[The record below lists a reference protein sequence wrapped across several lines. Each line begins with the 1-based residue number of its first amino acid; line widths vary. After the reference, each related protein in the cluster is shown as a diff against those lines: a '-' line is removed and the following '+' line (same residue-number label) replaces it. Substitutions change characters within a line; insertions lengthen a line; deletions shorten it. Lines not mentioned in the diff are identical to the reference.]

1 MNRASVWALLLTLL
15 VLLAAVGCADRSR
28 NPFRRMPVAP
38 PGSVAWHTTP
48 RATEPMRVAV
58 LPFALAEKVGKGAS
72 ELSSLFAG
80 SLRAL
85 GIHETVLVGPERA
98 ALLSLP
104 DLHEG
109 KLPVDALLAVRDA
122 TGCDAVVIGRVE
134 QFDGFHPVSL
144 GASVHLVSCQDG
156 AVLWS
161 AQIQLDGRRQDVQLD
176 IESWWKR
183 NAGDE
188 ATAVDGWK
196 SVLSTPRDFCRYA
209 ADRLAWTIG
218 SLPPEE

>member
-1 MNRASVWALLLTLL
+1 MRHLLLIAAVLL
-15 VLLAAVGCADRSR
+15 VGCSDLAR
-28 NPFRRMPVAP
+28 NPFRRMPAAP

-48 RATEPMRVAV
+48 RAIEPLRVAV
-58 LPFALAEKVGKGAS
+58 LPFALAEKVGKGAA
-72 ELSSLFAG
+72 ELSPSFAD

-85 GIHETVLVGPERA
+85 GIHETVLVGPEQA
-98 ALLSLP
+98 AGLQQQTP

-109 KLPVDALLAVRDA
+109 RVSIDALLAVRDA
-122 TGCDAVVIGRVE
+122 TGCDAVAIGRVE

-144 GASVHLVSCQDG
+144 GASVHLISCRDG

-161 AQIQLDGRRQDVQLD
+161 AQIQLDTRRQDVQRD

-183 NAGDE
+183 SAG
-188 ATAVDGWK
+188 AQAAAINGWK

-218 SLPPEE
+218 NDPPE

>member
-1 MNRASVWALLLTLL
+1 MIRLLP
-15 VLLAAVGCADRSR
+15 LLAVALIGAACADLSR
-28 NPFRRMPVAP
+28 NPFRRMPTAP

-48 RATEPMRVAV
+48 RALEPLRVAV

-72 ELSSLFAG
+72 ELSPAFAS

-85 GIHETVLVGPERA
+85 GIHETVLVGPELA
-98 ALLSLP
+98 ARLHLP

-109 KLPVDALLAVRDA
+109 KVPIDALLAVRDQ
-122 TGCDAVVIGRVE
+122 TSCDAVAIGRVE
-134 QFDGFHPVSL
+134 HFDGFHPVSL
-144 GASVHLVSCQDG
+144 GASLNLVSCHDG

-161 AQIQLDGRRQDVQLD
+161 AQIQLDTRREDVQLD
-176 IESWWKR
+176 IEGWWR
-183 NAGDE
+183 RTAGE
-188 ATAVDGWK
+188 QAAAINGWK

-218 SLPPEE
+218 NEPPAP

>member
-1 MNRASVWALLLTLL
+1 MRSAIL
-15 VLLAAVGCADRSR
+15 VLCALLAAGCSDLSR

-38 PGSVAWHTTP
+38 PGSVSWHTTP
-48 RATEPMRVAV
+48 RAVEPLRVAV

-72 ELSSLFAG
+72 ELSPSFAS

-85 GIHETVLVGPERA
+85 GVHETVAVGPERA
-98 ALLSLP
+98 AALHLP
-104 DLHEG
+104 DLHAG
-109 KLPVDALLAVRDA
+109 AVPVDALLAVRDA
-122 TGCDAVVIGRVE
+122 TGCDAVVIGRIE

-144 GASVHLVSCQDG
+144 GASVHLVSCHDG

-161 AQIQLDGRRQDVQLD
+161 AQIQLDTRREDVQRD

-183 NAGDE
+183 NAGQQ
-188 ATAVDGWK
+188 AAAVNSWK

-218 SLPPEE
+218 NNPPE

>member
-1 MNRASVWALLLTLL
+1 MRLLLLAL
-15 VLLAAVGCADRSR
+15 VFFAAGCADLSR

-38 PGSVAWHTTP
+38 PGSVAWHTSP
-48 RATEPMRVAV
+48 RAAEAMRVAV

-72 ELSSLFAG
+72 DLSPAFAG

-98 ALLSLP
+98 ASLALP

-109 KLPVDALLAVRDA
+109 AVPVDTLLAVRDA
-122 TGCDAVVIGRVE
+122 TGCDAVVIGRIE
-134 QFDGFHPVSL
+134 HFDGFHPVSL
-144 GASVHLVSCQDG
+144 GASLHLISCQDG
-156 AVLWS
+156 SVLWS
-161 AQIQLDGRRQDVQLD
+161 AQLQLDTRREDVQRD
-176 IESWWKR
+176 IEGWWKR
-183 NAGDE
+183 NAGE
-188 ATAVDGWK
+188 QAAAINGWK

-218 SLPPEE
+218 NNPPE

>member
-1 MNRASVWALLLTLL
+1 MKMPFRFALCALALL
-15 VLLAAVGCADRSR
+15 VCACADTSR

-48 RATEPMRVAV
+48 RAIEPQRVAV
-58 LPFALAEKVGKGAS
+58 LPFALAEKVGKGAA
-72 ELSSLFAG
+72 ELAPSFTN

-85 GIHETVLVGPERA
+85 GIHETVIVGPERA
-98 ALLSLP
+98 AQLAIP
-104 DLHEG
+104 DLHAG

-161 AQIQLDGRRQDVQLD
+161 AQLQLDGRRQDVQID

-183 NAGDE
+183 NAGQQ
-188 ATAVDGWK
+188 ATAVNGWK

-209 ADRLAWTIG
+209 GDRLAWTIG
-218 SLPPEE
+218 VLPE

>member
-1 MNRASVWALLLTLL
+1 MNVRLVLCALALL
-15 VLLAAVGCADRSR
+15 VCGCADTSR

-38 PGSVAWHTTP
+38 PGAVAWHTTP
-48 RATEPMRVAV
+48 RAIEPQRVAV
-58 LPFALAEKVGKGAS
+58 LPFALAERVGKGATDLAPS
-72 ELSSLFAG
+72 FAN

-85 GIHETVLVGPERA
+85 GIHETVIVGPERA
-98 ALLSLP
+98 ALLSIP

-161 AQIQLDGRRQDVQLD
+161 AQLQLDGRRQDVQLD

-183 NAGDE
+183 NAGE
-188 ATAVDGWK
+188 QATAVNGWK

-218 SLPPEE
+218 VLPE